1 MGACSQCQSEV
12 PEGAT
17 QCPNCGTPQIGA
29 FDVPDLD
36 FPAAPA
42 PAPKTKPKTKSAP
55 AKLELSLDTGAAPRS
70 SEPPGGFQQAPGLD
84 DEDELNSSGLE
95 LAVAP
100 VRPVSVRPPAP
111 SPEAAPPRGASS
123 GRVSVPPP
131 AGRRPSLPPPEPAG
145 SPDLYEVRQLARFGP
160 LPDYPWDAV
169 VYAYRVFTRIRELK
183 LELAQVR
190 EDRRRHEKAADEALL
205 EFLDRTHDTLI
216 QEASFARMFEPVR
229 EMQARFKERHA
240 GIDELDQEGQ
250 RELAAIDGELL
261 RCERVAQEGRS
272 TKEGLSSEAARLY
285 EASRGGDALASQLLD
300 SIRAQMNKAEEEAT
314 QAVGLMNELRRRR
327 RDIEQAFKT
336 RIHEMEAALAESDSP
351 RRAAMLEI
359 GSGLLER
366 KMSLPHEGFASV
378 EVAKK
383 RLQEAIH
390 RQTLLEAALSAFDRK
405 KVQEGVLYAAG
416 ALLLLI
422 GAVVLGVLRMNQ
434 ELSAPPPVLPPL

>member
-1 MGACSQCQSEV
+1 
-12 PEGAT
+12 
-17 QCPNCGTPQIGA
+17 
-29 FDVPDLD
+29 
-36 FPAAPA
+36 
-42 PAPKTKPKTKSAP
+42 
-55 AKLELSLDTGAAPRS
+55 
-70 SEPPGGFQQAPGLD
+70 
-84 DEDELNSSGLE
+84 
-95 LAVAP
+95 
-100 VRPVSVRPPAP
+100 
-111 SPEAAPPRGASS
+111 
-123 GRVSVPPP
+123 
-131 AGRRPSLPPPEPAG
+131 LPPPEPAAG

-169 VYAYRVFTRIRELK
+169 VYAYRVFARLRELK

-190 EDRRRHEKAADEALL
+190 EDRRRHEKAVDDALL

-216 QEASFARMFEPVR
+216 QDASFARMFEPVR
-229 EMQARFKERHA
+229 EMQARFKERHG
-240 GIDELDQEGQ
+240 GIDVLDQEGQ

-261 RCERVAQEGRS
+261 QCERVAQEGRS

-300 SIRAQMNKAEEEAT
+300 SIRTQMNKAEEEAT

-327 RDIEQAFKT
+327 RDVEQAFKA
-336 RIHEMEAALAESDSP
+336 RIHELEAAIAESDSP

-359 GSGLLER
+359 GRGLLER
-366 KMSLPHEGFASV
+366 KTGLPHEGFASV

-383 RLQEAIH
+383 RLQEATH
-390 RQTLLEAALSAFDRK
+390 RQALLEAALTAFDRK

-416 ALLLLI
+416 ALLLLV